1 MKLLSRPALCRW
13 TTAIRSAALLCA
25 VALLA
30 ACSKSGDNPNP
41 LPDDTECSVLFR
53 EEPGSNAF
61 DCSYRS
67 GQIDLEF
74 HAPAGTAYV
83 MTVTAGKDWCKTSR
97 INQSTTKTGVM
108 VSTTQFEYLY
118 YEENTSA
125 TERTATI
132 QIQFEGASTVVLT
145 VRQGRGLGSNDDPN
159 DDPNDNPNDD
169 PKDDPNDDPNVGPGD
184 DQGGAVVNSRKRWAE
199 LPVCVETADAKI
211 VTHFASI
218 AVDKIVRNY
227 TLRYNTKKRIADW
240 VAYPIHG
247 CYMQG
252 NYDRSDDW
260 QFDPSFPQED
270 QANLVIGSYTNGNVY
285 NRGHQCMSNHRYC
298 NYSST
303 LNRQTFYATN
313 SMPQYAQYNSGYW
326 MKMEDVGTKQSCA
339 DTLYCVTG
347 NFGVRGYTTDKEGK
361 QVAIP
366 EYCFK
371 VYLRTVSGRTGK
383 SIDQFTD
390 ATQLMAIGYYAE
402 NSANGNKGQLKD
414 YCVSVA
420 EVERLSGFEF
430 FPMLDE
436 SIAEKVKAQCDP
448 SKWGI
453 N

>member
-13 TTAIRSAALLCA
+13 TTAVRSAALLCA

-61 DCSYRS
+61 DCSYRP

-118 YEENTSA
+118 YDENTSA

-145 VRQGRGLGSNDDPN
+145 VRQGRGLGSNDDP
-159 DDPNDNPNDD
+159 
-169 PKDDPNDDPNVGPGD
+169 
-184 DQGGAVVNSRKRWAE
+184 VVNSRKRWAE

-211 VTHFASI
+211 VTHFAPI

-252 NYDRSDDW
+252 TYNRSNAW
-260 QFDPSFPQED
+260 AYDPSFPAAD
-270 QANLVIGSYTNGNVY
+270 QADLSARSYNQSLNPTGI
-285 NRGHQCMSNHRYC
+285 RGHQCMSNHRYC
-298 NYSST
+298 TYSST
-303 LNRQTFYATN
+303 LNQQTFYSTN
-313 SMPQYAQYNSGYW
+313 IMPQHDGFNSGLW
-326 MKMEDVGTKQSCA
+326 NKFESVCTDHNCA

-347 NFGVRGYTTDKEGK
+347 NWGVLGYTKDNPKDKAAVE
-361 QVAIP
+361 VAVP
-366 EYCFK
+366 KYCFK
-371 VYLRTVSGRTGK
+371 VLLRTVSGKTGK
-383 SIDQFTD
+383 AIDEITD
-390 ATQLMAIGYYAE
+390 ASQLMAIGYYAE

-436 SIAEKVKAQCDP
+436 SIADKVKAQCDP